1 MINDDNL
8 YQEFK
13 DAFKGD
19 NVVELDFRMGAEDF
33 AFFQRAVPGFFFNVG
48 TRNEEKGFTAGLH
61 NEQFDFDEKIIL
73 NGVEVYRKLME
84 YKNMFL

>member
-1 MINDDNL
+1 ML
-8 YQEFK
+8 L
-13 DAFKGD
+13 KGD